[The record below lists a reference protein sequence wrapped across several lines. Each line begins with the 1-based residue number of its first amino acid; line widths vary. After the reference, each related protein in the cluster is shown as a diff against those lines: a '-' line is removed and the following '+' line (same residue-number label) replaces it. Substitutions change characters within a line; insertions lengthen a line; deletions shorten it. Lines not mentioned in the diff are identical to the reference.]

1 MKLSDVKGF
10 LNSSMDVNKF
20 KTLIS
25 DEVALYHK
33 QLLKDGTSASILFE
47 EDDKMVLGPE
57 HLLRLINEFVKGA
70 LDNIYID
77 YVANALIMSYNAEN
91 ENVIIYNESIVNI
104 MERLANQDIDGAL
117 TVEEARNILNKLN

>member
-77 YVANALIMSYNAEN
+77 YVANALIMSYYAEN